1 MSKDSLKV
9 AIIGAGPAG
18 IYAAEA
24 LLKAAVESG
33 IDTTI
38 DVFDRVPTPFGLVR
52 YGVAPDHV
60 SIRSVRDTLDK
71 VLADPRV
78 RFFGNV
84 EVGEGEG
91 DISFASLR
99 AMYNAVV
106 ASYGASV
113 DRNLGI
119 PGEDLVGSVS
129 ATDFVKWYTGH
140 PDVPEDAFSHL
151 LTHATS
157 VAVVGVGNVAVDVT
171 RILAKTRAELESTDM
186 PEHVLE
192 TLALSKIRIL
202 HLIGRRG
209 PAEASWT
216 TKELRELGE
225 LEATDVR
232 VDCPEPMLA
241 ASSERLIAENKGVA
255 RNVSVIADWVER
267 QPIEKERSLTVHFYM
282 QPLEILGAN
291 QVKGLRVERTTLDD
305 EGRAVGTGEEA
316 IIDVDAVIR
325 SVGYRGLPLADIPFD
340 ERKGV
345 CTHIDGRVYDGNNL
359 VAGLYVSGW
368 IKRGPSGIIGTNK
381 KDSVQTIAALL
392 SDFESGQLPS
402 VNDPAD
408 IADVLAGGFVTHS
421 GWLKI
426 DEAERNLGAS
436 RGRDRTT
443 IHSRTE
449 AVEIAHS

>member
-1 MSKDSLKV
+1 VSKDSLKV

-24 LLKAAVESG
+24 LLKAADESG

-71 VLADPRV
+71 ILADSRL

-84 EVGEGEG
+84 EIGDSEGN
-91 DISFASLR
+91 IAFASLR
-99 AMYNAVV
+99 SMYNAVV

-119 PGEDLVGSVS
+119 PGEDLSGSVS
-129 ATDFVKWYTGH
+129 ATEFVKWYTGH
-140 PDVPEDAFSHL
+140 PDVPEDAFAHV

-157 VAVVGVGNVAVDVT
+157 VAVIGVGNVAVDVT

-192 TLALSKIRIL
+192 ALSLSKIRTL

-225 LEATDVR
+225 LDATDVR
-232 VDCPEPMLA
+232 VDCPEPMLT
-241 ASSERLIAENKGVA
+241 ASSERLIAENKVAA
-255 RNVSVIADWVER
+255 RNVAVIADWVGRE
-267 QPIEKERSLTVHFYM
+267 PVKKERSLTVHFYM
-282 QPLEILGAN
+282 QPTEILGAN
-291 QVKGLRVERTTLDD
+291 QVSGLRVERTTLDD
-305 EGRAVGTGEEA
+305 EGRAVGTGEHMTLE
-316 IIDVDAVIR
+316 VDAVIR
-325 SVGYRGLPLADIPFD
+325 SVGYRGLPLAEIPFD

-345 CTHIDGRVYDGNNL
+345 CTHIDGRVHDGDNP

-381 KDSVQTIAALL
+381 KDSVQTVAALL
-392 SDFESGQLPS
+392 SDFESGKLPS

-408 IADVLAGGFVTHS
+408 IADVIPGDFVSHS
-421 GWLKI
+421 GWRKI

-443 IHSRTE
+443 IHSRTQ

>member
-1 MSKDSLKV
+1 VSENSLKV

-24 LLKAAVESG
+24 LLKAAAESG

-71 VLADPRV
+71 VLADSRV
-78 RFFGNV
+78 RFMGNV
-84 EVGEGEG
+84 EVGQGED
-91 DISFASLR
+91 DISLASIR
-99 AMYNAVV
+99 ARYNAVI

-119 PGEDLVGSVS
+119 PGEGLPGSVS
-129 ATDFVKWYTGH
+129 ATEFVKWYTGH
-140 PDVPEDAFSHL
+140 PDVPEDAFADL

-157 VAVVGVGNVAVDVT
+157 IAVIGVGNVAVDVT

-186 PEHVLE
+186 PEHVLDA
-192 TLALSKIRIL
+192 LAMSNIRTL

-225 LEATDVR
+225 LDVTDVC
-232 VDCPEPMLA
+232 VDCPDPMLA
-241 ASSERLIAENKGVA
+241 ASSEKLIAENKGVA
-255 RNVSVIADWVER
+255 RNVAVITEWAER
-267 QPIEKERSLTVHFYM
+267 EPIHKDRRLTVHFYL
-282 QPLEILGAN
+282 QPVEILGDD
-291 QVKGLRVERTTLDD
+291 QVTGLRLERTALD
-305 EGRAVGTGEEA
+305 EAGRAVGTGEEVL
-316 IIDVDAVIR
+316 IEVDAVIR

-345 CTHIDGRVYDGNNL
+345 CTHIDGRVYDGVNP

-381 KDSVQTIAALL
+381 KDSVQTVASLL
-392 SDFESGQLPS
+392 SDFESGKLPT
-402 VNDPAD
+402 VKDPTD
-408 IADVLAGGFVTHS
+408 VTDVLAAGFVTHS
-421 GWLKI
+421 GWRKI
-426 DEAERNLGAS
+426 DEAERKLGAS

-443 IHSRTE
+443 IHSRNT
-449 AVEIAHS
+449 AIGIANG